1 MNSGF
6 WHPIPGEKT
15 RSPWISERQSAPKA
29 GCSESETL
37 SVFSCRNRIKH
48 VSRSQWSSWSVGCP
62 GPTHRLLPLSA
73 IIVKMLPLSAIIV
86 KCVSRLGHYR
96 EKCCPSRPLSWK
108 MLPLSAIISK
118 NVGHRPPPQTGKKL
132 CGEGPLKYSS
142 PYPTTHH
149 PATPL
154 ATSVFLVYPWILFS
168 LM

>member
-29 GCSESETL
+29 GCNESATL
-37 SVFSCRNRIKH
+37 SVFSCRHRIKH
-48 VSRSQWSSWSVGCP
+48 VSRSQWSSWSVGCLS
-62 GPTHRLLPLSA
+62 PTHRLLPLSA

-96 EKCCPSRPLSWK
+96 EKCCPSRPLPRK
-108 MLPLSAIISK
+108 MLPLSAK
-118 NVGHRPPPQTGKKL
+118 NVGHRSPPQTGKKL
-132 CGEGPLKYSS
+132 CGEGPLKY
-142 PYPTTHH
+142 PLPIPPTT
-149 PATPL
+149 PQPL